1 MSNIHY
7 ESNKDSYDNLKAFIE
22 EQLAVA
28 TSLVDQSSERKWM
41 EQLELLTVW
50 IKSED
55 DKICPIPEVTWE
67 AADIPNP
74 SALTE
79 SVPQDT
85 SPHEV
90 FADLLSK
97 VKESLSDESK
107 VGSLLRNYENL
118 LAWIRD
124 PNNVKEAED
133 HAKEVDALVKEV
145 KRRRLQKSQEILK
158 SIQAT
163 ENLNEKKKLIQEVES
178 WNPADKE
185 IAKEIE
191 SIRGELIRGLSVEEI
206 RRHFVYLQSARRS
219 DLMQFETSLRELEG
233 RKALDPG
240 FFSAD
245 DELKIQ
251 EAREYFDDLRTK
263 GGQRTSMVATKDLVD
278 TFVAYREIQQA
289 NTEQVFYQ
297 DVLTNRAEV
306 EAELQRLFRAAS
318 RSRLQ
323 ELISTAKGMAS
334 NSPMAAISYIDR
346 QLTGR
351 IERVIGKTTEQID
364 EVPLHSE
371 DKDKLL
377 AYKESINQEDR
388 PKEDIAKREL
398 ELSTTAV
405 SLFDRVSHLIK
416 SFTSFPLANVK
427 DQIRQLV
434 EAASEDR
441 LNTVELQFEKL
452 ESDLERL
459 KEMHLDSIPAALE
472 KLRGQLTNF
481 DTMLTQDWFGVPGY
495 DIVSKSEKFSDLN
508 LPPRPIKLNDY
519 SLQHR
524 GQKRTDLGD
533 AILGVESA
541 VDTIRQVSITV
552 EQKLK
557 EVDRPDVTSAI
568 QEFNTIRDRLD
579 LAPYRAFKVLEQLV
593 SQHQGL
599 IEKRNRL
606 KQFMEQYKYRELLD
620 YFYSN
625 IAETKEF
632 LNASQ
637 TDKSEIHTVLR
648 EAELE
653 AHTLLLDKYFKSENL
668 KAAQIEMNWLRDH
681 NMISERN
688 RDITSQLEIFL
699 KDSSAL
705 EEFYLQAFGKIG
717 IKQGDLLPTIY
728 SLLPSLLSSLQEDSI
743 SPSNKEELMG
753 LIDDSM
759 TEIDEAKIL
768 HKLSS
773 HFSRY
778 NFSIIYDFVKKVLY
792 CGRYKVKKKPDWPP
806 LSRQHSVIEFDAR
819 RIAPLLKE
827 LIKERIQNDLSDKK
841 RITFGVLEEL
851 LLAYQ
856 DFSLQGD
863 IEYDASIEEKA
874 KSVAYNLQSEL
885 ERASLVEQLNLW
897 TLMAKIFP
905 RSSLISSQ
913 LKKIQVSYYSDALKK
928 KIHDKR
934 WSEAMSLITN
944 IRGLVTHTDLLDLQ
958 FTFFT
963 HIDNKEY
970 FSVTEAETILEG
982 IKAFGP
988 DEQYLEEREADLIVA
1003 EALQRSDFNLLTTI
1017 QVLNTPTNLANQKI
1031 KEKRN
1036 SLGRRLNN
1044 EKNQQL
1050 QNHRDNS
1057 DYPAMVLTL
1066 SDIYTISSTLEMD
1079 IDKSV
1084 SELIDDCTFKTQ
1096 VPVIAEQLSKD
1107 SRPQE
1112 KTKLQS
1118 SIKRYEE
1125 LIPTL
1130 SGLLRILSD
1139 GYNIDD
1145 TKPIHQQLK
1154 VQRASGNNVYTKD
1167 LEERNAVLINALN
1180 QVRVADKLVYELRDK
1195 KKWNDAITDSIHGI
1209 KNAWSALEN
1218 EFAPLQDAALS
1229 DFIDIDDLI
1238 KGFQIWKEVT
1248 IAVSK
1253 DFGELQQENSDD
1265 KTQECKE
1272 IAQKISA
1279 TIENAP
1285 TVFDDE
1291 FTSSLKDHVDSCIK
1305 IRQYGNT
1312 VNHIGL
1318 DEISKLIGSKEEEI
1332 GKLSAEIKSQQAIF
1346 EKVKNLINV
1355 LSLDKQTWKERLLST
1370 SKLDQEYLFQINKF
1384 LGDTSNGP
1392 EIPNV
1397 PVGDPEMVG
1406 EVQENRLITKII
1418 GVFKKSSNG
1427 KKDSKLHRDLETDFN
1442 GITIEDQL
1450 KKLKDVLQYYDEI
1463 QYSTQ
1468 QEHLSDKAKSMSL
1481 EITANNQLAKTK
1493 KELLLPV
1500 IKVAEE
1506 ILAVVEES
1514 KKSADEITA
1523 MRHNKQFNKIAMYL
1537 IEISPHINLDD
1548 YLLKQKTIVLSK
1560 V

>member
-1 MSNIHY
+1 MSNIKY

-22 EQLAVA
+22 EQLEVA
-28 TSLVDQSSERKWM
+28 ISLVDQSSERKWK
-41 EQLELLTVW
+41 EQLQLLVSW
-50 IKSED
+50 IKSEGESD
-55 DKICPIPEVTWE
+55 CPISEATWE
-67 AADIPNP
+67 AAGIPNP
-74 SALTE
+74 STFAE
-79 SVPQDT
+79 SFPQDT
-85 SPHEV
+85 SPQEV

-97 VKESLSDESK
+97 VQESLSDESK
-107 VGSLLRNYENL
+107 VGNLLRNYENL

-124 PNNVKEAED
+124 PKNVKETKD
-133 HAKEVDALVKEV
+133 HAKEIDALLNEV
-145 KRRRLQKSQEILK
+145 KGRRLAKSREILK

-163 ENLNEKKKLIQEVES
+163 ENLYEKKKLIQEAEN

-185 IAKEIE
+185 IAKDIE

-219 DLMQFETSLRELEG
+219 DLMQFETSLRELEE
-233 RKALDPG
+233 RKAVDPG

-278 TFVAYREIQQA
+278 TFVVYREIQQA
-289 NTEQVFYQ
+289 NTDQVFYQ

-306 EAELQRLFRAAS
+306 EAELQRFYREAS
-318 RSRLQ
+318 KRRLQ
-323 ELISTAKGMAS
+323 ELISTAKGMVS
-334 NSPMAAISYIDR
+334 NSPTAAISYIDR

-351 IERVIGKTTEQID
+351 IERVINKTTEQID
-364 EVPLHSE
+364 EVPLHPE

-377 AYKESINQEDR
+377 AYKASIDQEDR
-388 PKEDIAKREL
+388 PKEDIAKQEL
-398 ELSTTAV
+398 ELSTKAV

-427 DQIRQLV
+427 DQIKQLV

-441 LNTVELQFEKL
+441 LNTIELQFEKL

-533 AILGVESA
+533 AILKVESA

-557 EVDRPDVTSAI
+557 EVDPPDITGSI
-568 QEFNTIRDRLD
+568 QEFNAIRDRLD
-579 LAPYRAFKVLEQLV
+579 LAPYRAFKVLEQLI

-637 TDKSEIHTVLR
+637 PDKSEINAILK

-653 AHTLLLDKYFKSENL
+653 AHTLLLDKHFKAENL

-688 RDITSQLEIFL
+688 RDITSQLEKL
-699 KDSSAL
+699 LEDSSAL

-743 SPSNKEELMG
+743 SPSDKEELMG
-753 LIDDSM
+753 LIDESM

-773 HFSRY
+773 NFSRY
-778 NFSIIYDFVKKVLY
+778 NFSIIYDFVNKVLY
-792 CGRYKVKKKPDWPP
+792 CGRYEIDKKPDWPL
-806 LSRQHSVIEFDAR
+806 LSQHSVIEFDAR

-827 LIKERIQNDLSDKK
+827 LIKERIQNDLGSKK
-841 RITFGVLEEL
+841 RISFKVLEEL

-856 DFSLQGD
+856 HFSLQGD
-863 IEYDASIEEKA
+863 IEYDAAIEEKA

-885 ERASLVEQLNLW
+885 ERSSLIEQLNLW
-897 TLMAKIFP
+897 TLMAKVFP
-905 RSSLISSQ
+905 RSSLILSQ

-928 KIHDKR
+928 KIHDKH
-934 WSEAMSLITN
+934 WPEAMSLITN
-944 IRGLVTHTDLLDLQ
+944 IRSLVTHTDLLDLQ

-988 DEQYLEEREADLIVA
+988 DEQYLAEREADLIVA

-1017 QVLNTPTNLANQKI
+1017 QVLNTPIYLANQKI

-1044 EKNQQL
+1044 KKNQQL
-1050 QNHRDNS
+1050 QNHRDNQ
-1057 DYPAMVLTL
+1057 DYSAMVLTL
-1066 SDIYTISSTLEMD
+1066 SDIYTISSTLEMA

-1084 SELIDDCTFKTQ
+1084 SDLINDRTFKTQ
-1096 VPVIAEQLSKD
+1096 VPLIAEQLRKD
-1107 SRPQE
+1107 SQPQE

-1139 GYNIDD
+1139 GYQIDD
-1145 TKPIHQQLK
+1145 RTPIHQQLG
-1154 VQRASGNNVYTKD
+1154 VQSASGNNVYKKD
-1167 LEERNAVLINALN
+1167 LEEVNAVLINALN
-1180 QVRVADKLVYELRDK
+1180 QVRVADKLVHELKDQQ
-1195 KKWNDAITDSIHGI
+1195 KWINPITNSIQGI
-1209 KNAWSALEN
+1209 ENAWSVLED
-1218 EFAPLQDAALS
+1218 EFTPLQDTVLS
-1229 DFIDIDDLI
+1229 DFIDIATLI
-1238 KGFQIWKEVT
+1238 KGFKKWEEVT
-1248 IAVSK
+1248 HAVSK
-1253 DFGELQQENSDD
+1253 AFGDLQRANSRDD
-1265 KTQECKE
+1265 TQECKN
-1272 IAQKISA
+1272 IIQRISE
-1279 TIENAP
+1279 TIVNSP
-1285 TVFDDE
+1285 NVFDTE
-1291 FTSSLKDHVDSCIK
+1291 FTDKLKAHIESCLR
-1305 IRQYGNT
+1305 IRQYGKT
-1312 VNHIGL
+1312 THHIGL
-1318 DEISKLIGSKEEEI
+1318 DEISRFIEIKEEEI
-1332 GKLSAEIKSQQAIF
+1332 GKLTAQENSQKANF
-1346 EKVKNLINV
+1346 ENVENLIKR
-1355 LSLDKQTWKERLLST
+1355 LSLDKRKWKEKLLST
-1370 SKLDQEYLFQINKF
+1370 SKLDQEYLNQINIF
-1384 LGDTSNGP
+1384 LGDTSSIAIAVTEP
-1392 EIPNV
+1392 PDEQ
-1397 PVGDPEMVG
+1397 DMAG
-1406 EVQENRLITKII
+1406 EVQVDRLFTKII
-1418 GVFKKSSNG
+1418 GFIKKSSDD
-1427 KKDSKLHRDLETDFN
+1427 KKESKLHRDLDTDFN

-1450 KKLKDVLQYYDEI
+1450 EKLKEVLRYYKEI
-1463 QYSTQ
+1463 QYPIQ
-1468 QEHLSDKAKSMSL
+1468 QEHLSDKAKSISDA
-1481 EITANNQLAKTK
+1481 INANNQKASTK
-1493 KELLLPV
+1493 EMLLLPV
-1500 IKVAEE
+1500 IQVAEE
-1506 ILAVVEES
+1506 ILTVVKES
-1514 KKSADEITA
+1514 RKSPDEITA
-1523 MRHNKQFNKIAMYL
+1523 MWHNKQFNRIAMYL

-1548 YLLKQKTIVLSK
+1548 YLMKQKNIILSK